1 MEINKPQ
8 LFIEVDDTEFKFLV
22 VKYNENLSID
32 VIYFNKI
39 SADGVLN
46 GKIIDIDISSK
57 IFKEQLNILEKKI
70 NYFFK
75 DAFIIVNFSDFQSIN
90 ISGYKKLNGSQI
102 LTEDISFI
110 LNDIKKLVL
119 DTNQNLSI
127 IHLFNSNYILDSE
140 IVNKL
145 PVGLYGEFYNQHMTF
160 FLTNKN
166 NIKNLKLVLNN
177 CDIDIKRV
185 IFKPFAMG
193 VNNLLV
199 RELNNTYIFIY
210 LSQNKSNIFIFKNS
224 SLSYSES
231 FLFGTDII
239 QNDVSK
245 LCSLDKQTVRR
256 IFADVSFDEL
266 LNNGLKKKEY
276 LEKKYFEGTNYR
288 KISFGHLNDILTA
301 RIEEIINII
310 FTKNNNLKYIN
321 NENVKMQLIFNDKNI
336 LNNLND
342 IFKKCLINNT
352 KIEILESI
360 EENEKSS
367 LLGAAELAV
376 KGWEKEAIPFVES
389 EKSFI
394 SRIFSYLFH

>member
-22 VKYNENLSID
+22 VKYNENLNFD

-39 SADGVLN
+39 NASGVLN
-46 GKIIDIDISSK
+46 GKIVDVDISSK
-57 IFKEQLNILEKKI
+57 IFKEQLNILEEKI

-75 DAFIIVNFSDFQSIN
+75 DAFIIVNFSDFQSVN

-102 LTEDISFI
+102 LKEDISFI
-110 LNDIKKLVL
+110 LNDIKKLIL

-127 IHLFNSNYILDSE
+127 IHLFNSNYILDNE
-140 IVNKL
+140 NVNKL

-177 CDIDIKRV
+177 CDINIKRV

-193 VNNLLV
+193 VKNLLV
-199 RELNNTYIFIY
+199 RELNNNYIFIY
-210 LSQNKSNIFIFKNS
+210 LNKNKSNIFIFKNS

-239 QNDVSK
+239 QSDISK
-245 LCSLDKQTVRR
+245 VCSLDKQIVKK
-256 IFADVSFDEL
+256 IFADICFDEFL
-266 LNNGLKKKEY
+266 ENNLKKKGY
-276 LEKKYFEGTNYR
+276 LEKKYFEGINYR
-288 KISFGHLNDILTA
+288 KISLEHLNDILTA

-310 FTKNNNLKYIN
+310 YTKNNNLKYMN
-321 NENVKMQLIFNDKNI
+321 NENIKIQLIFSDKNALI
-336 LNNLND
+336 NLNNN
-342 IFKKCLINNT
+342 FKKCFINNA

-367 LLGAAELAV
+367 MLGAAELV
-376 KGWEKEAIPFVES
+376 FKGWEKEAIPFVES
-389 EKSFI
+389 KKSFI
-394 SRIFSYLFH
+394 SKVFSYLFH